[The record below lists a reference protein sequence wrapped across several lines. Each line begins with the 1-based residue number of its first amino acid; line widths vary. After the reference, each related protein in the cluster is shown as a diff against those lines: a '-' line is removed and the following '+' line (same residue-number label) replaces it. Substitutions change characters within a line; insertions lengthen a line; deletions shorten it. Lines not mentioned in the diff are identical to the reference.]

1 MVASA
6 HRLLC
11 SIFHHHN
18 KVIFYSHQDF
28 SLRLELLMLLTASSL
43 LKKNLIIISFD
54 SNNCKLIKAHR
65 YYSYIMTNVTYLCL
79 KFKIYLQKVP
89 ILTNNTLRLAIS
101 FIDILAYWDINF
113 FIFQHLYHTKLICI
127 SIHLKNFVDS
137 IRYLNRKQI

>member
-11 SIFHHHN
+11 SILHHYN

-43 LKKNLIIISFD
+43 LKKNLIIISFN
-54 SNNCKLIKAHR
+54 SNNCKVIKAYR
-65 YYSYIMTNVTYLCL
+65 YYCYIMTTVTYLWL
-79 KFKIYLQKVP
+79 RFKIYLEKVT
-89 ILTNNTLRLAIS
+89 ILTTNTLRLAIN
-101 FIDILAYWDINF
+101 FINILAYWDINF

-137 IRYLNRKQI
+137 ICYLNRKQI